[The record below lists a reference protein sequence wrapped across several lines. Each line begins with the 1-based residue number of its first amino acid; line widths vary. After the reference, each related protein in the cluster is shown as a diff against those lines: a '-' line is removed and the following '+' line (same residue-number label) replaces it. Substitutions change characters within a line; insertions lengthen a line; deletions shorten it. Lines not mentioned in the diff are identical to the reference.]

1 MAGRP
6 EHCSPRLTACR
17 LEHLNAGCNNGG
29 WGMADETESGQR
41 AFMRNLVKSL
51 GFDQYQVCAAY
62 AEAER
67 DGQVRRKRNVNGK
80 TPEEYALALWRD
92 AEKKGWL

>member
-1 MAGRP
+1 MGSALS
-6 EHCSPRLTACR
+6 C
-17 LEHLNAGCNNGG
+17 
-29 WGMADETESGQR
+29 ESSS
-41 AFMRNLVKSL
+41 NPL
-51 GFDQYQVCAAY
+51 GATSINVCAAY